1 MGYLLDT
8 MVISWA
14 VRDLHQAPAVVRALR
29 SEGDLAVSAISLL
42 ELRRGLPAEDYHRA
56 TDELVDVGVVPMD
69 GAIAEAAGEYL
80 LRCYEEGYRVDF
92 FAGVI
97 ATTAARTGRALVTYS
112 PAQYPLANFNIVQL
126 ASVLKR

>member
-14 VRDLHQAPAVVRALR
+14 VRDLHEAPAVLR
-29 SEGDLAVSAISLL
+29 VLRREGDLAVSAITLL
-42 ELRRGLPAEDYHRA
+42 ELRRGLPPEDYQRA
-56 TDELVDVGVVPMD
+56 ADELVGVEVLPMN
-69 GAIAEAAGEYL
+69 GSTAEAAGEYL

-97 ATTAARTGRALVTYS
+97 ATTAAHTRRALVTYS
-112 PAQYPLANFNIVQL
+112 PAQYPLANFEILEL
-126 ASVLKR
+126 ASLLNR